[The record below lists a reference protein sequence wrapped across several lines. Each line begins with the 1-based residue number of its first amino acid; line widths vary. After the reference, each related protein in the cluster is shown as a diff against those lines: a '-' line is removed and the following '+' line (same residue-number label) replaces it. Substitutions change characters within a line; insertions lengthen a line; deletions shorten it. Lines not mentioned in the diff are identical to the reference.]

1 MKRLSAIACLLIS
14 LSGCAHIS
22 TVSPP
27 ADGWKYVWTEKEDAD
42 TELSLSVSM
51 PPIGKFN
58 HATVYFKEYRAAT
71 NSSGIRHGHGPG
83 GSSISADGHT
93 GWCNSSLYGDTITP
107 TGVTFHVSCSYSEN
121 GQLGEAEE
129 TIFIPYNLSGH
140 GRAGTI
146 SFEYKWKKK

>member
-1 MKRLSAIACLLIS
+1 MKRISAIACLLIS

-58 HATVYFKEYRAAT
+58 HATVYFKEYRAST
-71 NSSGIRHGHGPG
+71 NSSGISHGHGPG

-93 GWCNSSLYGDTITP
+93 GWCNSILYGDTITQ

-140 GRAGTI
+140 GRAGAV